1 MEARWEVA
9 KFFTEEELVKFLNK
23 NKLNPD
29 QIRIVY
35 DSDAAVFVCF
45 YFSCCE

>member
-1 MEARWEVA
+1 MEEKWKVA
-9 KFFTEEELVKFLNK
+9 KFFTEEELVKFLNR

-29 QIRIVY
+29 QIRVVY
-35 DSDAAVFVCF
+35 NATVIVCF